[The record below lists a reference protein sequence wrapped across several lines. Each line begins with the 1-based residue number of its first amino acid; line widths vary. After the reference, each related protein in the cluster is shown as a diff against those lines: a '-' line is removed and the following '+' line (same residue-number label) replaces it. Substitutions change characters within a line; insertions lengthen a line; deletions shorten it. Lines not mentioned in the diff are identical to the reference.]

1 MYVFEKYKPQNPP
14 HQSGEQC
21 ENDDS
26 KQCENN
32 VSVMTTFENSTLKTM
47 TENWNT
53 TAVDYFVYYKSSK
66 YSRFNAKCLHLPKT
80 VEDIFTQYWLKQSVL
95 KFSHP
100 QPETNLEVLGF

>member
-21 ENDDS
+21 ENGDI

-32 VSVMTTFENSTLKTM
+32 VSVMTTFENSTLKSM

-53 TAVDYFVYYKSSK
+53 TAVDYFVLKAE
-66 YSRFNAKCLHLPKT
+66 NTPDL
-80 VEDIFTQYWLKQSVL
+80 TQNVYTYL
-95 KFSHP
+95 
-100 QPETNLEVLGF
+100 